1 MIKID
6 YRNNIAESESELR
19 ERYQKVNSSKL
30 KERCEILLWL
40 KSGKVLTMKE
50 AVSLKGRSTDYG
62 NKLWK
67 RYKTLGL
74 TGCLKLN
81 YKPQQSPLEGK
92 QELEEQLSSEGFAT
106 IKEAQAW
113 ILETYGISY
122 TENGLGNYFRQR
134 KIKLKTGRPF
144 HPKQNEEKR
153 AAYKKNIKNL

>member
-6 YRNNIAESESELR
+6 YPNRIRESESELR
-19 ERYQKVNSSKL
+19 SRYKTLTSSKRQ
-30 KERCEILLWL
+30 ERCEILLWL

-67 RYKTLGL
+67 RYKNLGL
-74 TGCLKLN
+74 EVN
-81 YKPQQSPLEGK
+81 YNPQKSPLEGK
-92 QELEEQLSSEGFAT
+92 QELEDQLASEGFST
-106 IKEAQAW
+106 IKEAQGW
-113 ILETYGISY
+113 ILETYGIKY

-144 HPKQNEEKR
+144 HPKQNEEKCS
-153 AAYKKNIKNL
+153 AYKKNIKKV